1 MESAREATS
10 SGLPILPA
18 GISSIMFCLSSS
30 LKQRFMSVSMTP
42 QAMAFTFMPEGASS
56 FARAF
61 VKAFIPPFVAEYATS
76 HEAPHT
82 PQTELMFII
91 EPLWFLI
98 MSGMASLQVENTDE
112 RLVFT
117 ILFQSSM
124 LISCKSPMCEIPALF
139 MSTSML
145 PKRSDILSN
154 SAFTSSYF
162 PTSHVTARQS
172 APSRRISSA
181 VFSKVREF
189 LPHIT
194 RLYCF
199 SAYASASA

>member
-1 MESAREATS
+1 M
-10 SGLPILPA
+10 
-18 GISSIMFCLSSS
+18 
-30 LKQRFMSVSMTP
+30 
-42 QAMAFTFMPEGASS
+42 
-56 FARAF
+56 
-61 VKAFIPPFVAEYATS
+61 KAFIPPFVAEYATS

-162 PTSHVTARQS
+162 PTLHVTARQS
-172 APSRRISSA
+172 APSRRFHLPYSLRSGNFSHILQGYIVFRICQCECMTDSS
-181 VFSKVREF
+181 
-189 LPHIT
+189 
-194 RLYCF
+194 
-199 SAYASASA
+199 